1 MRYLS
6 LSFLRASLVCLA
18 GLLLTAS
25 TLRAAG
31 DKIDPPIP
39 VRTIAPEA
47 PSGFAR
53 GGVPGLVTVGFT
65 VDLKG
70 SVQDAAVVKTTH
82 EILNEPALNALKKWR
97 FKPAQKEGQP
107 VAMHVVMPI
116 KFDIEE

>member
-1 MRYLS
+1 MRPLPLS
-6 LSFLRASLVCLA
+6 LYRLPLFCLTA
-18 GLLLTAS
+18 LLLTA
-25 TLRAAG
+25 TTMWAAG
-31 DKIDPPIP
+31 DKTDPPVP

-47 PSGFAR
+47 PNGFAR

-65 VDLKG
+65 VDVKG
-70 SVQDAAVVKTTH
+70 SVQDATVVKTTH

-97 FKPAQKEGQP
+97 FKPAQKDGQA